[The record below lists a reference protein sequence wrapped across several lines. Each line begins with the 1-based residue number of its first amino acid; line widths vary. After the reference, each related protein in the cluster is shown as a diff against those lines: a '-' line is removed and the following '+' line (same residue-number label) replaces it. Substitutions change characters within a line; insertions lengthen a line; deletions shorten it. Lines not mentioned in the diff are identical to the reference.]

1 MILSIQCTI
10 NGMRRSWSDGS
21 PITVGPSPGYPI
33 DLEETNRR
41 SDIPH
46 PTPADRKDLES
57 LVKTNWEEKVQ
68 KPLAQVTDH
77 TADQIHSV
85 REWIFDS

>member
-1 MILSIQCTI
+1 MAH
-10 NGMRRSWSDGS
+10 RSRSAHS
-21 PITVGPSPGYPI
+21 RSFHHR
-33 DLEETNRR
+33 EEANRE

-46 PTPADRKDLES
+46 PSPADRRDLES
-57 LVKTNWEEKVQ
+57 LVKTNWEDKVQ

-85 REWIFDS
+85 RDWIFDS